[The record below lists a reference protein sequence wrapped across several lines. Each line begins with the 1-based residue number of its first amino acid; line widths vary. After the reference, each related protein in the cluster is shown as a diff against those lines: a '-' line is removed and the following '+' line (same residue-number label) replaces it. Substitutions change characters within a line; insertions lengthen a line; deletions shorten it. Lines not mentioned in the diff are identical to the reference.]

1 MAEIITDIDKL
12 STPASPLQFL
22 TEQGIEKEAGL
33 EIISKIKEAMDADS
47 TILALAAPQIGI
59 DSRIFCIRFDD
70 QIKTFINP
78 IVTKKSKYEV
88 KPETFVS
95 MPGKEILITRPEEL
109 TVVYYTENF
118 KYEENKLLGA
128 AARLFDQHCQLL
140 DGVTPAELGLVSDVE
155 TAGSLAD
162 LSEEEIA
169 QVTEIYK
176 QFIKAKSTALKTKIE
191 TEIENDPALKKAYNQ
206 LKFTE
211 KVITGEALVIADEEE
226 TKRHK
231 AANALATKSMVN
243 TAKLEKQMNQAQ
255 LKQFLRRK
263 GK

>member
-1 MAEIITDIDKL
+1 MVEIIKDIQKL
-12 STPASPLQFL
+12 TSAAKPLQFL
-22 TEQGIEKEAGL
+22 TEQGTEKDEGL
-33 EIISKIKEAMDADS
+33 EIIGKIKEVMEADA

-59 DSRIFCIRFDD
+59 DSRIFCIRFND

-78 IVTKKSKYEV
+78 IVTKKGKYEI
-88 KPETFVS
+88 KPETFIS

-109 TVVYYTENF
+109 TVVYYTEEF

-140 DGVTPAELGLVSDVE
+140 DGVTPAELGLVSDVA
-155 TAGSLAD
+155 TDGSLAD

-169 QVTEIYK
+169 QVTDIYK
-176 QFIKAKSTALKTKIE
+176 QFIKAKSAALQS
-191 TEIENDPALKKAYNQ
+191 EIERDPELEKAYNQ

-211 KVITGEALVIADEEE
+211 KVITGDALVIADEKEGQ
-226 TKRHK
+226 KHK
-231 AANALATKSMVN
+231 AAQKLATRSMIN
-243 TAKLEKQMNQAQ
+243 AAKVEKQMNQAQ

>member
-1 MAEIITDIDKL
+1 MVEIIKDIEALKE
-12 STPASPLQFL
+12 PAKPLEFL
-22 TEQGIEKEAGL
+22 TEQGTEKEEGL
-33 EIISKIKEAMDADS
+33 EIIGKLKEAMEADS
-47 TILALAAPQIGI
+47 TILALSAPQIGI
-59 DSRIFCIRFDD
+59 NARIFCIRFAD

-78 IVTKKSKYEV
+78 IVTKKGKYEI

-109 TVVYYTENF
+109 TVVYYTNEF

-155 TAGSLAD
+155 ADGSLAD
-162 LSEEEIA
+162 LSDEEVA

-176 QFIKAKSTALKTKIE
+176 QFIKAKSAALQ
-191 TEIENDPALKKAYNQ
+191 TEIEKDPDLEKAYKQ

-211 KVITGEALVIADEEE
+211 KVITGEALVISDEDEN
-226 TKRHK
+226 RHK
-231 AANALATKSMVN
+231 AANKLATKSMMQQ
-243 TAKLEKQMNQAQ
+243 AKLEKAVNNAN

>member
-1 MAEIITDIDKL
+1 MVEIINDVQKL
-12 STPASPLQFL
+12 AVAAKPLQFL
-22 TEQGIEKEAGL
+22 TENGTEKEEGL
-33 EIISKIKEAMDADS
+33 EIINKLKEAMEAD
-47 TILALAAPQIGI
+47 TTLLALAAPQIGI
-59 DSRIFCIRFDD
+59 DSRIFCIRFND

-78 IVTKKSKYEV
+78 IVTKKGKYEI
-88 KPETFVS
+88 KPETFIS

-109 TVVYYTENF
+109 TVVYYTDKF
-118 KYEENKLLGA
+118 TYEENKLLGA
-128 AARLFDQHCQLL
+128 AARLFDQHYQLL

-155 TAGSLAD
+155 IDGSLAD

-169 QVTEIYK
+169 QVTDIYK
-176 QFIKAKSTALKTKIE
+176 QFIKAKSAALQ
-191 TEIENDPALKKAYNQ
+191 TEIERDPELEKAYKQ

-226 TKRHK
+226 NKKH
-231 AANALATKSMVN
+231 AAAKKLATKSMMN
-243 TAKLEKQMNQAQ
+243 AAKVEKQINQAQ

>member
-1 MAEIITDIDKL
+1 MVEIIKDLEKL
-12 STPASPLQFL
+12 TTPATPLQFL
-22 TEQGIEKEAGL
+22 TDQGVEKEEGL
-33 EIISKIKEAMDADS
+33 EIIGKIKEAMDADS

-78 IVTKKSKYEV
+78 IVTKKSKYEI
-88 KPETFVS
+88 KPETFAS

-109 TVVYYTENF
+109 TVVYYTEEF

-155 TAGSLAD
+155 TDGSLAD
-162 LSEEEIA
+162 LSDEEIA
-169 QVTEIYK
+169 QVTDIYK
-176 QFIKAKSTALKTKIE
+176 QFIKAKSAALQS
-191 TEIENDPALKKAYNQ
+191 EIEKDPELEKAYKQ

-211 KVITGEALVIADEEE
+211 KVITGEALVISDEDEN
-226 TKRHK
+226 RHK
-231 AANALATKSMVN
+231 AANKLATKSMMQQ
-243 TAKLEKQMNQAQ
+243 AKLEKAENTAN

-263 GK
+263 GKK

>member
-1 MAEIITDIDKL
+1 MVEIIKDIEKL
-12 STPASPLQFL
+12 TNPAAPLQFL
-22 TEQGIEKEAGL
+22 TEQGIEKEEGL
-33 EIISKIKEAMDADS
+33 EIIGKLKEAMEADS
-47 TILALAAPQIGI
+47 TILALSAPQIGI

-78 IVTKKSKYEV
+78 IVTKKGKYEIR
-88 KPETFVS
+88 PETFVS

-109 TVVYYTENF
+109 TVVYYTDEF

-155 TAGSLAD
+155 TDGSLAD
-162 LSEEEIA
+162 LSEDEIA
-169 QVTEIYK
+169 QVTDIYK
-176 QFIKAKSTALKTKIE
+176 QFIKAKSAALQK
-191 TEIENDPALKKAYNQ
+191 EIEQDPELEKTYKQ

-211 KVITGEALVIADEEE
+211 KVITGEALVISDEDE
-226 TKRHK
+226 KRHK
-231 AANALATKSMVN
+231 AANQLATRSMMQA
-243 TAKLEKQMNQAQ
+243 AKLEKAENTVN
-255 LKQFLRRK
+255 LKRFLSRK

>member
-1 MAEIITDIDKL
+1 MVEIIKDIETL
-12 STPASPLQFL
+12 TSPAEPLQFL
-22 TEQGIEKEAGL
+22 TEQGVEKEEGL
-33 EIISKIKEAMDADS
+33 KIIEQLKEAMEADE

-59 DSRIFCIRFDD
+59 NSRIFCIRFND

-78 IVTKKSKYEV
+78 IVTKKGKYEI

-109 TVVYYTENF
+109 TVVYYTDDF

-155 TAGSLAD
+155 ADGSLAD
-162 LSEEEIA
+162 LSEEEIE
-169 QVTEIYK
+169 QVTDIYK
-176 QFIKAKSTALKTKIE
+176 QFIKTKSAALQK
-191 TEIENDPALKKAYNQ
+191 EIEEDSELEKAYKQ

-226 TKRHK
+226 TGRHK
-231 AANALATKSMVN
+231 AAKGLATRSLVN
-243 TAKLEKQMNQAQ
+243 AANVEKQINKAKLKT
-255 LKQFLRRK
+255 FLSRK

>member
-1 MAEIITDIDKL
+1 MVEIIKDIEQL
-12 STPASPLQFL
+12 INPSSPLEFL
-22 TEQGIEKEAGL
+22 TEQGINKEEGL
-33 EIISKIKEAMDADS
+33 EIISKLKEAMEADS

-59 DSRIFCIRFDD
+59 NSRIFCIRFND

-78 IVTKKSKYEV
+78 IVTKKGNYEI

-109 TVVYYTENF
+109 TVVYYTEEF

-128 AARLFDQHCQLL
+128 AARLFDQHYQLL
-140 DGVTPAELGLVSDVE
+140 DGVTPAELGLISE
-155 TAGSLAD
+155 PESEGSLAD
-162 LSEEEIA
+162 LSEEDIKEVKA
-169 QVTEIYK
+169 VYK
-176 QFIKAKSTALKTKIE
+176 QFIEAKTKYLKEQIAK
-191 TEIENDPALKKAYNQ
+191 DPELSKAYKQ

-211 KVITGEALVIADEEE
+211 KVITGEALVISDEED
-226 TKRHK
+226 KRHK
-231 AANALATKSMVN
+231 AAEKLANRSMINA
-243 TAKLEKQMNQAQ
+243 AKTEKQINQAQ

>member
-1 MAEIITDIDKL
+1 MVEIIKDIEALKE
-12 STPASPLQFL
+12 PAKPIEFL
-22 TEQGIEKEAGL
+22 TEQGTEKEEGL
-33 EIISKIKEAMDADS
+33 EIIGKLKEAMEADS
-47 TILALAAPQIGI
+47 TILALSAPQIGI
-59 DSRIFCIRFDD
+59 NARIFCIRFAD

-78 IVTKKSKYEV
+78 IVTKKGKYEI

-109 TVVYYTENF
+109 TVVYYTDEF

-155 TAGSLAD
+155 ADGSLAD
-162 LSEEEIA
+162 LSDEEIA

-176 QFIKAKSTALKTKIE
+176 QFIKAKSAALQ
-191 TEIENDPALKKAYNQ
+191 TEIEKDPDLEKAYKQ

-211 KVITGEALVIADEEE
+211 KVITGEALVISDEDEN
-226 TKRHK
+226 RHK
-231 AANALATKSMVN
+231 AANKLATKSMMQQ
-243 TAKLEKQMNQAQ
+243 AKLEKAVNNAN

>member
-1 MAEIITDIDKL
+1 MVEIITNIETLKE
-12 STPASPLQFL
+12 PVKPLEFL
-22 TEQGIEKEAGL
+22 TEQGVEKEEGL
-33 EIISKIKEAMDADS
+33 EIIGKLKEAMEADS
-47 TILALAAPQIGI
+47 AILALSAPQIGI
-59 DSRIFCIRFDD
+59 NARIFCIRFAD

-78 IVTKKSKYEV
+78 IVTKKGKYEI

-109 TVVYYTENF
+109 TVVYYTEEF

-155 TAGSLAD
+155 TDGSLAD
-162 LSEEEIA
+162 LSDEEIA

-176 QFIKAKSTALKTKIE
+176 QFIKAKSAALQ
-191 TEIENDPALKKAYNQ
+191 TEIEKDPDLEKAFKQ

-211 KVITGEALVIADEEE
+211 KVITGEALVISDDDA
-226 TKRHK
+226 KRHK
-231 AANALATKSMVN
+231 AANKLATKSMMQQ
-243 TAKLEKQMNQAQ
+243 AKLEKAANNAN

>member
-1 MAEIITDIDKL
+1 MVEIIKDIEKL
-12 STPASPLQFL
+12 TNPATPLQFL
-22 TEQGIEKEAGL
+22 TEQGVEKEEGL
-33 EIISKIKEAMDADS
+33 EIINKIKEAMEADS
-47 TILALAAPQIGI
+47 TILALSAPQIGI
-59 DSRIFCIRFDD
+59 ESRIFCIRFND

-78 IVTKKSKYEV
+78 IVTKKSKYEI

-109 TVVYYTENF
+109 TVVYYTDEF

-155 TAGSLAD
+155 TDGSLAD
-162 LSEEEIA
+162 LSDDEIA
-169 QVTEIYK
+169 QVTDIYK
-176 QFIKAKSTALKTKIE
+176 QFIKAKSAALQK
-191 TEIENDPALKKAYNQ
+191 EIEQDPELEKTYRQ

-211 KVITGEALVIADEEE
+211 KVITGEALVISDEDEA
-226 TKRHK
+226 RHK
-231 AANALATKSMVN
+231 EANKLANRSIMRAANI
-243 TAKLEKQMNQAQ
+243 EKQQNKAN